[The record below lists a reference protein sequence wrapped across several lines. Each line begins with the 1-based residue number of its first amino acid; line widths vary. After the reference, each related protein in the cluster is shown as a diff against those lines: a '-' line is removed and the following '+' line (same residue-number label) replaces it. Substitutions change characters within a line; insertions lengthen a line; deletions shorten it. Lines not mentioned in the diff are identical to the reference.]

1 MWVIFGKL
9 RDFCLND
16 LLERLSTALPALL
29 SRALS
34 RARRNFK
41 LTTRWS
47 PQAKPVRRRSCQKH
61 KNLHSPQTRV
71 VQYSRV
77 EWISFEHLPH
87 LYLEKLL
94 PSPISAWT
102 YRGGIDLLVCEFP
115 KQKPKTYSRAPKT
128 MPSSDLFN
136 IQMRRATTAGWKNH
150 DEMSRQRARWTKSAA
165 DDDAELLIRK
175 NSENP
180 MLEAVDCN

>member
-9 RDFCLND
+9 RDFRLND
-16 LLERLSTALPALL
+16 LLKRLSTALPALL

-61 KNLHSPQTRV
+61 KNLHSQQTSV

-87 LYLEKLL
+87 LYLEKCYRL
-94 PSPISAWT
+94 PFP
-102 YRGGIDLLVCEFP
+102 RGRTGEELICSFANS
-115 KQKPKTYSRAPKT
+115 QSRSRKLIHERRRQCLRVTFLIFRWGGRRRLDGKIMTRWADSVRDGRNPLP
-128 MPSSDLFN
+128 MM
-136 IQMRRATTAGWKNH
+136 MRNF
-150 DEMSRQRARWTKSAA
+150 
-165 DDDAELLIRK
+165 
-175 NSENP
+175 
-180 MLEAVDCN
+180 